1 MMPEFKVGDYVKV
14 KEDLVVNWKY
24 YNEDGETYEYFVSK
38 MAKYKGKIFKVVS
51 IISNKYLLD
60 TDWPYL
66 FVDEMLEPV
75 NDGIVFVAE
84 QEEMINDYVAHP
96 EVEAFI
102 KHMEKIG
109 KQQLIDYALDTKNEE
124 LFRKLTTNKS

>member
-1 MMPEFKVGDYVKV
+1 MMPKFKVGDYVKV

-38 MAKYKGKIFKVVS
+38 MAKYKGKILQVIAVAE
-51 IISNKYLLD
+51 NKYRLN
-60 TDWPYL
+60 TDLPYL
-66 FVDEMLEPV
+66 FIDEMLESV
-75 NDGIVFVAE
+75 NDDVVFVAK
-84 QEEMINDYVAHP
+84 QEKMVNDYIASS

-109 KQQLIDYALDTKNEE
+109 QQQLIDYALDIRNEE
-124 LFRKLTTNKS
+124 LFRKLTTNK